1 MDRKKIG
8 MYFLFGAVF
17 LLIVLLVIVLV
28 SLLKKPA
35 DPEVPKVNVGADVPQ
50 AMVEE
55 VPDSKLAA
63 YEKEQKKR
71 STIEDY
77 WDDIEGEEESVDGA
91 VPVSDTGSCRV
102 ASYEPPVRNGSG
114 SVGRTATYE
123 ELFGSAGA
131 RGSSEGDVEAR
142 RLEREKR
149 MTEAM
154 ERMNRQRTQAAAEIV
169 AAGAAAA
176 ASAAAAAKP
185 EQPEDTVAV
194 EAAGKEVR
202 ETIDLKATRVV
213 RSGGVS
219 SLHDSERFGE
229 TGISSLSEH
238 QRETTVEETYPFRCM
253 FVRQE
258 KLKSSQRV
266 SIRILEDI
274 VVEGHLIKKNTHLTA
289 TCSIGDRVDLKVT
302 SINVGGR
309 FLNLDF
315 DAYDNDGTRGIYAP
329 RLNDDTRVEES
340 FKRAGIS
347 TVRRRMST
355 MVGQTAQDF
364 LNAGTAVIT
373 GSGKDPSVIIPAG
386 YEFYL
391 VKKVKKQ

>member
-1 MDRKKIG
+1 
-8 MYFLFGAVF
+8 
-17 LLIVLLVIVLV
+17 
-28 SLLKKPA
+28 
-35 DPEVPKVNVGADVPQ
+35 
-50 AMVEE
+50 
-55 VPDSKLAA
+55 
-63 YEKEQKKR
+63 
-71 STIEDY
+71 
-77 WDDIEGEEESVDGA
+77 
-91 VPVSDTGSCRV
+91 
-102 ASYEPPVRNGSG
+102 
-114 SVGRTATYE
+114 
-123 ELFGSAGA
+123 
-131 RGSSEGDVEAR
+131 
-142 RLEREKR
+142 
-149 MTEAM
+149 
-154 ERMNRQRTQAAAEIV
+154 
-169 AAGAAAA
+169 
-176 ASAAAAAKP
+176 
-185 EQPEDTVAV
+185 
-194 EAAGKEVR
+194 
-202 ETIDLKATRVV
+202 
-213 RSGGVS
+213 
-219 SLHDSERFGE
+219 
-229 TGISSLSEH
+229 
-238 QRETTVEETYPFRCM
+238 M